1 MLKHGRLSKQ
11 GNFFIKTKKKKENPE
26 RKTKLYSLM
35 YIRQDRCRDI
45 ENTHDTMKRLI
56 SVSLVL
62 FCVGYAKSCRCDGVP
77 TNGCRSEY
85 CN

>member
-1 MLKHGRLSKQ
+1 
-11 GNFFIKTKKKKENPE
+11 
-26 RKTKLYSLM
+26 M

-45 ENTHDTMKRLI
+45 ENTHDTMKCLI
-56 SVSLVL
+56 SVGLVL
-62 FCVGYAKSCRCDGVP
+62 FCVGYAKSCRCDDVP